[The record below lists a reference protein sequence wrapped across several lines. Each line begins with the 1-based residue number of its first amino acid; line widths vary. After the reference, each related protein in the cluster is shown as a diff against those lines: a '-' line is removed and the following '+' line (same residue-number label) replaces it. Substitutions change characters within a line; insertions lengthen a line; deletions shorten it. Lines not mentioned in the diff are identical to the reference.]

1 MDARQTAVA
10 GVDAVHSPP
19 VQPGGRVRLVDKG
32 ARPRTLVKVGS
43 ATVGAGLCVIAG
55 PCSVESEEQLFE
67 TARAVKRA
75 GADVLRGGAFKPR
88 TSPYDFQGLGLE
100 GLRLLAAAGR
110 ETGLPVVTEVMDPRD
125 VSWVAEHAD
134 LLQIGARNMQNFTLL
149 REVGRCPRPVLLKR
163 GMQATLEEWLLC
175 AEYIL
180 AEGNP
185 NVILCERG
193 IRTFER
199 YTRNTLDLSAAAA
212 VLERSHLPVIVDPTH
227 GTGRASLVLPM
238 SLAAVAAGAHGLMI
252 EAHRRPA
259 EALSDAEQAL
269 TPEQFGALMVRVRGL
284 AEFMSAGAAEKEGGR

>member
-10 GVDAVHSPP
+10 GVDAVHAPP

-43 ATVGAGLCVIAG
+43 AAVGAGLCVIAG
-55 PCSVESEEQLFE
+55 PCSVESEEQVFE

-163 GMQATLEEWLLC
+163 GMQATLDEWLLC

-252 EAHRRPA
+252 EVHRRPA

-284 AEFMSAGAAEKEGGR
+284 ADFMSAGAAEKEGGR

>member
-10 GVDAVHSPP
+10 GVDAVHAPP

-32 ARPRTLVKVGS
+32 ARERTLVKVGS

-55 PCSVESEEQLFE
+55 PCSVESEEQVFE

-163 GMQATLEEWLLC
+163 GMQATLDEWLLC

-252 EAHRRPA
+252 EVHRRPA

-284 AEFMSAGAAEKEGGR
+284 ADFMSAGAAEKEGGR

>member
-1 MDARQTAVA
+1 MEPRESVAAVGSA
-10 GVDAVHSPP
+10 EAPKVHAKS
-19 VQPGGRVRLVDKG
+19 GVRLVDKE
-32 ARPRTLVKVGS
+32 ARPRTLVRVGS

-55 PCSVESEEQLFE
+55 PCSVESEEQMLE

-125 VSWVAEHAD
+125 VSWVADHAD

-149 REVGRCPRPVLLKR
+149 KEVGRCPRPVLLKR
-163 GMQATLEEWLLC
+163 GMQATLDEWLLC

-252 EAHRRPA
+252 EVHRRPA

-269 TPEQFGALMVRVRGL
+269 TPEQFGTLMVRVRGL
-284 AEFMSAGAAEKEGGR
+284 AAFMGAGAAEREGGR

>member
-10 GVDAVHSPP
+10 GVDAVHAPP

-55 PCSVESEEQLFE
+55 PCSVESEEQVFE

-149 REVGRCPRPVLLKR
+149 KEVGRCPRPVLLKS
-163 GMQATLEEWLLC
+163 GMQATLDEWLLC

-252 EAHRRPA
+252 EVHRRPA

-284 AEFMSAGAAEKEGGR
+284 AAFMSAGAAEMEGGR